1 MLDRKS
7 LVECRRSEHR
17 HVSRHTYDSIR
28 HSRLFFWVVVIS
40 NTQHTRIQDIQYIYT
55 HTCRG
60 LVTYRTARHLEW
72 LCFEED
78 TLRDGGGNNPAAH
91 DDKVEPF

>member
-17 HVSRHTYDSIR
+17 HVASYVRLDSSLSALLLGWSSSPTR
-28 HSRLFFWVVVIS
+28 NTHEYKTS
-40 NTQHTRIQDIQYIYT
+40 NIYIY
-55 HTCRG
+55 TCRG

-78 TLRDGGGNNPAAH
+78 TLRDGGGNNPAH